1 MLDCHVGQIGQ
12 NPGFATFMEYKKHKA
27 NIIPQKGPSVQKERE
42 TVSHCTNI
50 QDFRTVAVVTK
61 LGYRNY
67 SNNMDAPFEK
77 FTSIAVGETQIISAP
92 C

>member
-1 MLDCHVGQIGQ
+1 
-12 NPGFATFMEYKKHKA
+12 MECEKHKA
-27 NIIPQKGPSVQKERE
+27 NIIPEKGHFVRKGKE

-50 QDFRTVAVVTK
+50 QDFRTVTVVTE
-61 LGYRNY
+61 LGYQNY
-67 SNNMDAPFEK
+67 SNNTDVPFEK